1 MLQKG
6 SSGSP
11 LVIMMVM
18 YNNND
23 NNYDNNYNY
32 IDINSWKYLQICWL
46 NEKSTHLNIKWQAF
60 ATDTIILNFQLYSIN
75 IITRQ

>member
-11 LVIMMVM
+11 PIMMVM

-23 NNYDNNYNY
+23 KDNNYNY
-32 IDINSWKYLQICWL
+32 IDIIAGNIC
-46 NEKSTHLNIKWQAF
+46 KF
-60 ATDTIILNFQLYSIN
+60 AGLMRNPHIL
-75 IITRQ
+75 T